1 MSRQLNTLTEL
12 SVHPASPITQTAPIG
27 FSEVQVEFQSKP
39 KSKPTLSPVVQQQ
52 VHETARGVTDQNL
65 RRALEEL
72 GRNVLT
78 KNQTKNTPH

>member
-1 MSRQLNTLTEL
+1 
-12 SVHPASPITQTAPIG
+12 
-27 FSEVQVEFQSKP
+27 VEFQSKP

-52 VHETARGVTDQNL
+52 AHETARTVTDQNL

>member
-1 MSRQLNTLTEL
+1 MRFMDITPLRGFGSRKR
-12 SVHPASPITQTAPIG
+12 PIG
-27 FSEVQVEFQSKP
+27 FSEGQVEFQAKP

-52 VHETARGVTDQNL
+52 AHETARTVTDQNL